1 MNTTK
6 KFKSGEKVATILRS
20 TNKQQ
25 TIDWIMAPPSSSS
38 RSKPRRRQQAT
49 APLIKGYLP
58 VRLCLPTT
66 EEGRSDDTFFYV
78 KEHRDHNN
86 TTSSTSTS
94 TTNSTTTTLFVA
106 NAPVI
111 PPVSTKL
118 LLKSIF
124 GRYGDVT
131 RVTVVPNP
139 RHFKHQPSSAAIMST
154 SSSTSVDEG
163 IRWTDQFAAPSYFH
177 HAAVLEEQGRF
188 AHVVFSSTKE
198 LKACLSSLHQVMA
211 AQTKGD
217 KNARTSKA
225 DDSNSSSDDDDDYDD
240 DDEESHDNDSNNEK
254 DNKPQAPGLVLDLIE
269 LQTLAD
275 ETDRLYREE
284 HRHRRD
290 DSDDDDDNK
299 RKQQKTNRVLRVA
312 ERYRETCCTTSRDRK
327 DLLEECNRVMQQ
339 YDDEQARALAA
350 TTGGD
355 GEPLVDGDGF
365 VTVTYGNSA
374 GAAGST
380 GKRAL
385 DEAPVHEQG
394 QKRRKGQKR
403 SRGSKKGPGASE
415 LVDFYRFQTKE
426 NRKKTLHELREQF
439 EQDLAKVQKLK
450 QERQYRPF

>member
-1 MNTTK
+1 
-6 KFKSGEKVATILRS
+6 
-20 TNKQQ
+20 
-25 TIDWIMAPPSSSS
+25 MAPSSSS
-38 RSKPRRRQQAT
+38 SKPRRRRQQAT
-49 APLIKGYLP
+49 AAPLIKGYLP

-66 EEGRSDDTFFYV
+66 TDEGQSDETFFYV
-78 KEHRDHNN
+78 KEHRDNNN
-86 TTSSTSTS
+86 TTTSTPNK
-94 TTNSTTTTLFVA
+94 NSTTTTLFVA

-111 PPVSTKL
+111 PPISTKL

-139 RHFKHQPSSAAIMST
+139 RHFKHQQEASFSSAAMSRR
-154 SSSTSVDEG
+154 SVDYEG

-198 LKACLSSLHQVMA
+198 LKACLASLHQVMA
-211 AQTKGD
+211 AAPTSGGD
-217 KNARTSKA
+217 KHARTSNA
-225 DDSNSSSDDDDDYDD
+225 GDSDSSSSHDDDDDDEGSHD
-240 DDEESHDNDSNNEK
+240 GDSSNDEESQPHS
-254 DNKPQAPGLVLDLIE
+254 PGLVLDPIE
-269 LQTLAD
+269 LQTMAD

-290 DSDDDDDNK
+290 NNSDDDSDDDDDNERTK
-299 RKQQKTNRVLRVA
+299 QRKKPSRVLRVA

-355 GEPLVDGDGF
+355 GEPLVDDDGF
-365 VTVTYGNSA
+365 VTVSYGNNSGAVVGVGSSA
-374 GAAGST
+374 T

-403 SRGSKKGPGASE
+403 SRGSKKGPGALE
-415 LVDFYRFQTKE
+415 LADFYRFQTKE

-439 EQDLAKVQKLK
+439 EQDLAKVQKMK